1 MKRILPLITC
11 LIIATFSSFAQEVI
25 ISYEKVQSY
34 TVEGLDSLMADVGVP
49 PGIVVPEYG
58 IDIYKVLYKTPY
70 IHLDSLVQAS
80 GAIIVPQVDCPLP
93 LANYQHGTQ
102 SKRSSAPSSLNGGQ
116 IEVAMIFAST
126 GYVVTVPDY
135 LGLGDSDPKV
145 IIHPYI
151 HAFSQAHT
159 SINILRASREIAAD
173 QGVTLNDQLFLFGYS
188 QGGFGT
194 AALHKEI
201 EENYSDEF
209 QITAS
214 APMSGPYDLKEAQ
227 VDLIASDE
235 PYPTPGYLPFIF
247 LAYQSIYGN
256 LYEESISEVLK
267 APYDSLVPALF
278 YSGEYSI
285 GYINGQVPDVPKTMV
300 KDSVIDDFMT
310 NADHPLRLDLN
321 DNHLLDWAP
330 EAPIKLYY
338 CKGDEQV
345 SYLNSENA
353 YDSWTA
359 NGAPSVEKQ
368 DFGNLKHNDC
378 ALFCF
383 LDARLYFNSFA
394 DSCIVNMDTTTS
406 VINTNRAA
414 IEVYPNP
421 ASYQVN
427 VLSGLGVQNQVIRLY
442 NVLGELVLEERNTAT
457 MDVSQLP
464 TGTYIYEIT
473 QNNKALKNGR
483 LAVVR

>member
-1 MKRILPLITC
+1 MKKILPLITFF
-11 LIIATFSSFAQEVI
+11 IVATLSTSAQEVI
-25 ISYEKVQSY
+25 ISYEKVKSY
-34 TVEGLDSLMADVGVP
+34 TIEGLDSLMVDVGVP
-49 PGIVVPEYG
+49 PGIIVPEYP

-70 IHLDSLVQAS
+70 LHLDSLVQAS
-80 GAIIVPQVDCPLP
+80 GAIVVPQTDCPLP
-93 LANYQHGTQ
+93 IANYQHGTQ
-102 SKRSSAPSSLNGGQ
+102 ARRSSAPSTLNGGQ

-126 GYVVTVPDY
+126 GYVVSVPDY

-159 SINILRASREIAAD
+159 SINIMRATREIAAD
-173 QGVTLNDQLFLFGYS
+173 QAVTLNDQIFLFGYS

-194 AALHKEI
+194 AAVHKEI
-201 EENYSDEF
+201 EANYSEEF

-227 VDLIASDE
+227 VDLIASDD

-256 LYEESISEVLK
+256 LYDEDISEVLL
-267 APYDSLVPALF
+267 APYDSLMPALF

-285 GYINGQVPDVPKTMV
+285 GYINNQSPDVPKTMV
-300 KDSVIDDFMT
+300 KDSVIEAFMT
-310 NADHPLRLDLN
+310 NSDHPLRLDLN
-321 DNHLLDWAP
+321 DNHLLDWTP
-330 EAPIKLYY
+330 QAPIKLYY
-338 CKGDEQV
+338 CRGDDQV

-359 NGAPSVEKQ
+359 NGATNVEKQ
-368 DFGNLKHNDC
+368 DFGNLTHNDC

-383 LDARLYFNSFA
+383 LDARTYFNSFV
-394 DSCIVNMDTTTS
+394 DSCTVSSTVTTIS
-406 VINTNRAA
+406 PVKS
-414 IEVYPNP
+414 IELYPNP
-421 ASYQVN
+421 ASHRVN
-427 VLSGLGVQNQVIRLY
+427 VYSSYTPQTQEIHLF
-442 NVLGELVLEERNTAT
+442 NVLGKRVLVERNTPSI
-457 MDVSQLP
+457 DVSRVP
-464 TGTYIYEIT
+464 EGTYIYQIME
-473 QNNKALKNGR
+473 NNQVVKNGR